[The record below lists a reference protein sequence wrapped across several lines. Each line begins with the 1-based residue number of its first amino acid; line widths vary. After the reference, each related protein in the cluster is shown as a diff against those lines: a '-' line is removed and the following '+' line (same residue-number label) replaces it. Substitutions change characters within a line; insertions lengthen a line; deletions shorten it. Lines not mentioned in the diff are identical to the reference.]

1 MVDPISVCNSAIAEC
16 GGGEYGNPQIQSFVD
31 GTSLSTLCGQFYADT
46 RDAVLELAP
55 WSFATVFTRLALSP
69 DTPVMKWSHQFQLP
83 TQPYCLRVRGT
94 DRGNGAHFEIGTDA
108 QGHRVLFSDESS
120 VSIEYTARVE
130 DLGSWSPLAIQV
142 LIKMLASKIAKPLTG
157 QNSLA
162 QQKLQE
168 AMAFLPEAKG
178 SDGREGSPYVLKANR
193 TLVHARRRSGG
204 SLWR

>member
-1 MVDPISVCNSAIAEC
+1 MDEIGVCNQAIGEI
-16 GGGEYGNPQIQSFVD
+16 GGGEFGSPQIQSFVD
-31 GTSLSTLCGQFYADT
+31 GTSLSTLCGQFYPDT

-55 WSFATVFTRLALSP
+55 WSFALALARLARSP
-69 DTPVMKWSHQFQLP
+69 DVPPFKWKYSYQLP

-108 QGHRVLFSDESS
+108 EGHRCLFSDETS
-120 VSIEYTARVE
+120 VSIEYTGRVP
-130 DLGSWSPLAIQV
+130 DLNAWSPLAVQV
-142 LIKMLASKIAKPLTG
+142 LIKMMASKLAKPVTG

-178 SDGREGSPYVLKANR
+178 SDGREGSPYVLRANR

-204 SLWR
+204 SVWR